1 MENFHARTK
10 RAEYYAKP
18 AMAGAKCRR
27 KAKRSEHVGTRQK
40 SRINRVNSS
49 RSIPLRLATG
59 GVLASL
65 AVGGVAV
72 TQVKKDI
79 TVDVNGEQL
88 SLATMSGTVEEAL
101 AKAGVTVGDKDIVYP
116 GLTEKISNQDTIKV
130 RTSKQVSVAIDG
142 VEKNLTTNA
151 TTVEELFE
159 QLDGVNAALSSA
171 TLNMDKDSKIPREGL
186 ALDVVTPKII
196 SVTEAGKTVFT
207 QIAAA
212 TVKDVLTERGIK
224 VDNDDIVTPALDAPV
239 TKNMDVKIDRVD
251 IQEVV
256 ANEPFGE
263 TANYVEDAELPEGEE
278 AEVSAGT
285 PGERTVTRKVTKIN
299 GEETANEVI
308 DEKII
313 TPAVAATVK
322 RGTKKAASAPEVA
335 NGSVW
340 DQLAQCESTGN
351 WAINTGNG
359 FSGGLQFTDST
370 WAGFGGT
377 AYAPRAHLATRE
389 QQIAVAQKVQAAQGW
404 GAWPACTSKMGL
416 R

>member
-1 MENFHARTK
+1 M
-10 RAEYYAKP
+10 
-18 AMAGAKCRR
+18 
-27 KAKRSEHVGTRQK
+27 GTRQK

-88 SLATMSGTVEEAL
+88 SLATMSDTVEEAL
-101 AKAGVTVGDKDIVYP
+101 SKASVTVGDKDIVYP
-116 GLTEKISNQDTIKV
+116 GLTEKISNQDTITV

-142 VEKNLTTNA
+142 VEKDLTTNA

-159 QLDGVNAALSSA
+159 QLDGVNATLSA
-171 TLNMDKDSKIPREGL
+171 AALNMDKDSKIPREGL
-186 ALDVVTPKII
+186 SLDVVTPKII
-196 SVTEAGKTVFT
+196 SVTDAGKTVFT

-212 TVKDVLTERGIK
+212 TVKDVLAERGIK
-224 VDNDDIVTPALDAPV
+224 VDSDDIVTPALDAPV

-263 TANYVEDAELPEGEE
+263 PANYVDDAELPEGEE

-285 PGERTVTRKVTKIN
+285 PGERTVTRKVTKVN

-308 DEKII
+308 DEKVI
-313 TPAVAATVK
+313 TPAVAATIK
-322 RGTKKAASAPEVA
+322 RGTKKAASAPAVA

>member
-1 MENFHARTK
+1 M
-10 RAEYYAKP
+10 
-18 AMAGAKCRR
+18 
-27 KAKRSEHVGTRQK
+27 GTRQK

-49 RSIPLRLATG
+49 KSIPLRLATG

-88 SLATMSGTVEEAL
+88 TLATMSGTVEEAL

-142 VEKNLTTNA
+142 VEKKLTTNA
-151 TTVEELFE
+151 TTVEELFT
-159 QLDGVNAALSSA
+159 QLDGLNATLSSA
-171 TLNMDKDSKIPREGL
+171 ALNLDKDSKIPREGL
-186 ALDVVTPKII
+186 SLDVVTPKII

-212 TVKDVLTERGIK
+212 TVKDVLAERGIK
-224 VDNDDIVTPALDAPV
+224 VDQDDIVTPALDAPV

-251 IQEVV
+251 VQEVV

-263 TANYVEDAELPEGEE
+263 PAHYVEDAELPEGEE

-285 PGERTVTRKVTKIN
+285 PGERTVTRKVTKVN

-308 DEKII
+308 DEKVI

-322 RGTKKAASAPEVA
+322 RGTKKAASAPAVA
-335 NGSVW
+335 DGSVW

-389 QQIAVAQKVQAAQGW
+389 QQIAIAQKVQASQGW
-404 GAWPACTSKMGL
+404 GAWPACTSKLGL

>member
-1 MENFHARTK
+1 M
-10 RAEYYAKP
+10 
-18 AMAGAKCRR
+18 
-27 KAKRSEHVGTRQK
+27 GTRQK

-49 RSIPLRLATG
+49 KSIPLRLATG

-88 SLATMSGTVEEAL
+88 TLATMSGTVEEAL

-151 TTVEELFE
+151 TTVEELFT
-159 QLDGVNAALSSA
+159 QLDGLNATLSSA
-171 TLNMDKDSKIPREGL
+171 ALNLDKDSKIPREGL
-186 ALDVVTPKII
+186 SLDVVTPKII

-212 TVKDVLTERGIK
+212 TVKDVLAQRGIK
-224 VDNDDIVTPALDAPV
+224 VDQDDIVTPALDAPV

-251 IQEVV
+251 VQEVV

-263 TANYVEDAELPEGEE
+263 PAHYVEDAELPEGEE

-285 PGERTVTRKVTKIN
+285 PGERTVTRKVTKVN

-308 DEKII
+308 DEKVI

-322 RGTKKAASAPEVA
+322 RGTKKAASAPAVA
-335 NGSVW
+335 DGSVW

-389 QQIAVAQKVQAAQGW
+389 QQIAIAQKVQASQGW
-404 GAWPACTSKMGL
+404 GAWPACTSKLGL

>member
-1 MENFHARTK
+1 M
-10 RAEYYAKP
+10 
-18 AMAGAKCRR
+18 
-27 KAKRSEHVGTRQK
+27 GTRQK

-72 TQVKKDI
+72 TQLKKDI

-88 SLATMSGTVEEAL
+88 SLATMSDTVEEAL
-101 AKAGVTVGDKDIVYP
+101 SKAGVTVGDKDIVYP
-116 GLTEKISNQDTIKV
+116 GLTEKISNQDTITV

-142 VEKNLTTNA
+142 VEKDLTTNA

-159 QLDGVNAALSSA
+159 QLDGVNATLSA
-171 TLNMDKDSKIPREGL
+171 AALNMDKDSKIPREGL
-186 ALDVVTPKII
+186 SLDVVTPKII
-196 SVTEAGKTVFT
+196 SVTDAGKTVFT

-212 TVKDVLTERGIK
+212 TVKDVLAERGIK

-263 TANYVEDAELPEGEE
+263 PANYVDDAELPEGEE

-285 PGERTVTRKVTKIN
+285 PGERTVTRKVTKVN

-308 DEKII
+308 DEKVI
-313 TPAVAATVK
+313 TPAVAATIK
-322 RGTKKAASAPEVA
+322 RGTKKAASAPAVA

>member
-1 MENFHARTK
+1 M
-10 RAEYYAKP
+10 
-18 AMAGAKCRR
+18 
-27 KAKRSEHVGTRQK
+27 GTRQK

-88 SLATMSGTVEEAL
+88 SLATMSDTVEEAL
-101 AKAGVTVGDKDIVYP
+101 SKAGVTVGDKDIVYP
-116 GLTEKISNQDTIKV
+116 GLTEKISNQDTITV

-142 VEKNLTTNA
+142 VEKDLTTNA

-159 QLDGVNAALSSA
+159 QLDGVNATLSA
-171 TLNMDKDSKIPREGL
+171 AALNMDKNSKIPREGL
-186 ALDVVTPKII
+186 SLDVVTPKII
-196 SVTEAGKTVFT
+196 SVTDAGKTVFT

-212 TVKDVLTERGIK
+212 TVKDVLAERGIK

-263 TANYVEDAELPEGEE
+263 PANYVDDAELPEGEE

-285 PGERTVTRKVTKIN
+285 PGERTVTRKVTKVN

-308 DEKII
+308 DEKVI
-313 TPAVAATVK
+313 TPAVAATIK
-322 RGTKKAASAPEVA
+322 RGTKKAASAPAVA

>member
-1 MENFHARTK
+1 M
-10 RAEYYAKP
+10 
-18 AMAGAKCRR
+18 
-27 KAKRSEHVGTRQK
+27 GTRQK

-88 SLATMSGTVEEAL
+88 SLATMSDTVEEAL
-101 AKAGVTVGDKDIVYP
+101 SKAGVTVGDKDIVYP
-116 GLTEKISNQDTIKV
+116 GLTEKISNQDTITV

-142 VEKNLTTNA
+142 VEKDLTTNA

-159 QLDGVNAALSSA
+159 QLDGVNATLSA
-171 TLNMDKDSKIPREGL
+171 AALNMDKDSKIPREGL
-186 ALDVVTPKII
+186 SLDVVTPKII
-196 SVTEAGKTVFT
+196 SVTDAGKTVFT

-212 TVKDVLTERGIK
+212 TVKDVLAERGIK
-224 VDNDDIVTPALDAPV
+224 VDSDDIVTPALDAPV

-263 TANYVEDAELPEGEE
+263 PANYVDDAELPEGEE

-285 PGERTVTRKVTKIN
+285 PGERTVTRKVTKVN

-308 DEKII
+308 DEKVI
-313 TPAVAATVK
+313 TPAVAATIK
-322 RGTKKAASAPEVA
+322 RGTKKAASAPAVA

>member
-1 MENFHARTK
+1 M
-10 RAEYYAKP
+10 
-18 AMAGAKCRR
+18 
-27 KAKRSEHVGTRQK
+27 GTRQK

-88 SLATMSGTVEEAL
+88 SLATMSDTVEEAL
-101 AKAGVTVGDKDIVYP
+101 SKAGVTVGDKDIVYP
-116 GLTEKISNQDTIKV
+116 GLTEKISNQDTITV

-142 VEKNLTTNA
+142 VEKDLTTNA

-159 QLDGVNAALSSA
+159 QLDGVNATLSAA

-186 ALDVVTPKII
+186 SLDVVTPKII
-196 SVTEAGKTVFT
+196 SVTDAGKTVFT

-212 TVKDVLTERGIK
+212 TVKDVLAERGIK

-263 TANYVEDAELPEGEE
+263 PANYVDDAELPEGEE

-285 PGERTVTRKVTKIN
+285 PGERTVTRKVTKVN

-308 DEKII
+308 DEKVI
-313 TPAVAATVK
+313 TPAVAATIK
-322 RGTKKAASAPEVA
+322 RGTKKAASAPAVA

>member
-1 MENFHARTK
+1 M
-10 RAEYYAKP
+10 
-18 AMAGAKCRR
+18 
-27 KAKRSEHVGTRQK
+27 GTRQK

-88 SLATMSGTVEEAL
+88 SLATMSDTVEEAL
-101 AKAGVTVGDKDIVYP
+101 SKAGVTVGEKDIVYP
-116 GLTEKISNQDTIKV
+116 GLTEKISNQDTITV

-142 VEKNLTTNA
+142 VEKDLTTNA

-159 QLDGVNAALSSA
+159 QLDGVNATLSA
-171 TLNMDKDSKIPREGL
+171 AALNMDKDSKIPREGL
-186 ALDVVTPKII
+186 SLDVVTPKII
-196 SVTEAGKTVFT
+196 SVTDAGKTVFT

-212 TVKDVLTERGIK
+212 TVKDVLAERGIK
-224 VDNDDIVTPALDAPV
+224 VDSDDIVTPALDAPV

-263 TANYVEDAELPEGEE
+263 PANYVDDAELPEGEE

-285 PGERTVTRKVTKIN
+285 PGERTVTRKVTKVN
-299 GEETANEVI
+299 GEETANDVI
-308 DEKII
+308 DEKVI
-313 TPAVAATVK
+313 TPAVAATIK
-322 RGTKKAASAPEVA
+322 RGTKKAASAPAVA

>member
-1 MENFHARTK
+1 M
-10 RAEYYAKP
+10 
-18 AMAGAKCRR
+18 
-27 KAKRSEHVGTRQK
+27 GTRQK

-88 SLATMSGTVEEAL
+88 SLATMSDTVEEAL
-101 AKAGVTVGDKDIVYP
+101 SKAGVTVGDKDIVYP
-116 GLTEKISNQDTIKV
+116 GLTEKISNQDTITV

-142 VEKNLTTNA
+142 VEKDLTTNA

-159 QLDGVNAALSSA
+159 QLDGVNATLSA
-171 TLNMDKDSKIPREGL
+171 AALNMDKDSKIPREGL
-186 ALDVVTPKII
+186 SLDVVTPKII
-196 SVTEAGKTVFT
+196 SVTDAGKTVFT

-212 TVKDVLTERGIK
+212 TVKDVLAERGIK

-263 TANYVEDAELPEGEE
+263 PANYVDDAELPEGEE

-285 PGERTVTRKVTKIN
+285 PGERTVTRKVTKVN

-308 DEKII
+308 DEKVI
-313 TPAVAATVK
+313 TPAVAATIK
-322 RGTKKAASAPEVA
+322 RGTKKAASAPAVA

-370 WAGFGGT
+370 WSGFGGT

>member
-1 MENFHARTK
+1 M
-10 RAEYYAKP
+10 
-18 AMAGAKCRR
+18 
-27 KAKRSEHVGTRQK
+27 GTRQK

-49 RSIPLRLATG
+49 KSIPLRLATG

-88 SLATMSGTVEEAL
+88 TLATMSGTVEEAL

-151 TTVEELFE
+151 TTVEELFT
-159 QLDGVNAALSSA
+159 QLDGLNATLSSA
-171 TLNMDKDSKIPREGL
+171 ALNLDKDSKIPREGL
-186 ALDVVTPKII
+186 SLDVVTPKII

-212 TVKDVLTERGIK
+212 TVKDVLAERGIK
-224 VDNDDIVTPALDAPV
+224 VDQDDIVTPALDAPV

-251 IQEVV
+251 VQEVV

-263 TANYVEDAELPEGEE
+263 PAHYVEDAELPEGEE

-285 PGERTVTRKVTKIN
+285 PGERTVTRKVTKVN

-308 DEKII
+308 DEKVI

-322 RGTKKAASAPEVA
+322 RGTKKAASAPAVA
-335 NGSVW
+335 DGSVW

-389 QQIAVAQKVQAAQGW
+389 QQIAIAQKVQASQGW
-404 GAWPACTSKMGL
+404 GAWPACTSKLGL

>member
-1 MENFHARTK
+1 M
-10 RAEYYAKP
+10 
-18 AMAGAKCRR
+18 
-27 KAKRSEHVGTRQK
+27 GTRQK

-88 SLATMSGTVEEAL
+88 SLATMSDTVEEAL
-101 AKAGVTVGDKDIVYP
+101 SKAGVTVGEKDIVYP
-116 GLTEKISNQDTIKV
+116 GLTEKISNQDTITV

-142 VEKNLTTNA
+142 VEKDLTTNA

-159 QLDGVNAALSSA
+159 QLDGVNATLSA
-171 TLNMDKDSKIPREGL
+171 AALNMDKDSKIPREGL
-186 ALDVVTPKII
+186 SLDVVTPKII
-196 SVTEAGKTVFT
+196 SVTDAGKTVFT

-212 TVKDVLTERGIK
+212 TVKDVLAERGIK

-263 TANYVEDAELPEGEE
+263 PANYVDDAELPEGEE

-285 PGERTVTRKVTKIN
+285 PGERTVTRKVTKVN

-308 DEKII
+308 DEKVI
-313 TPAVAATVK
+313 TPAVAATIK
-322 RGTKKAASAPEVA
+322 RGTKKAASAPAVA

>member
-1 MENFHARTK
+1 M
-10 RAEYYAKP
+10 
-18 AMAGAKCRR
+18 
-27 KAKRSEHVGTRQK
+27 GTRQK

-88 SLATMSGTVEEAL
+88 SLATMSDTVEEAL
-101 AKAGVTVGDKDIVYP
+101 SKAGVTVGDKDIVYP

-159 QLDGVNAALSSA
+159 QLDGVNATLSSA
-171 TLNMDKDSKIPREGL
+171 ALNMDKDSKIPSEGL

-224 VDNDDIVTPALDAPV
+224 VDNDDIVTPALDTPV

-263 TANYVEDAELPEGEE
+263 PANYVEDAELPEGEE

-285 PGERTVTRKVTKIN
+285 PGERTVTRKVTKVN
-299 GEETANEVI
+299 GEETANEII
-308 DEKII
+308 DEKVI
-313 TPAVAATVK
+313 TPAVAATIK
-322 RGTKKAASAPEVA
+322 RGTKKAASAPAVA

>member
-1 MENFHARTK
+1 M
-10 RAEYYAKP
+10 
-18 AMAGAKCRR
+18 
-27 KAKRSEHVGTRQK
+27 GTRQK

-88 SLATMSGTVEEAL
+88 SLATMSDTVDEAL
-101 AKAGVTVGDKDIVYP
+101 SKAGVTVGEKDIVYP
-116 GLTEKISNQDTIKV
+116 GLTEKISNQDTITV

-142 VEKNLTTNA
+142 VEKDLTTNA

-159 QLDGVNAALSSA
+159 QLDGVNATLSA
-171 TLNMDKDSKIPREGL
+171 AALNMDKDSKIPREGL
-186 ALDVVTPKII
+186 SLDVVTPKII
-196 SVTEAGKTVFT
+196 SVTDAGKTVFT

-212 TVKDVLTERGIK
+212 TVKDVLAERGIK

-263 TANYVEDAELPEGEE
+263 PANYVDDAELPEGEE

-285 PGERTVTRKVTKIN
+285 PGERTVTRKVTKVN
-299 GEETANEVI
+299 GEETANDVI
-308 DEKII
+308 DEKVI
-313 TPAVAATVK
+313 TPAVAATIK
-322 RGTKKAASAPEVA
+322 RGTKKAASAPAVA

>member
-1 MENFHARTK
+1 M
-10 RAEYYAKP
+10 
-18 AMAGAKCRR
+18 
-27 KAKRSEHVGTRQK
+27 GTRQK

-88 SLATMSGTVEEAL
+88 SLATMSDTVEEAL
-101 AKAGVTVGDKDIVYP
+101 SKAGVTVGDKDIVYP
-116 GLTEKISNQDTIKV
+116 GLTEKISNQDTITV

-142 VEKNLTTNA
+142 VEKDLTTNA

-159 QLDGVNAALSSA
+159 QLDGVNATLSA
-171 TLNMDKDSKIPREGL
+171 AALNMDKDSKIPREGL
-186 ALDVVTPKII
+186 SLDVVTPKII
-196 SVTEAGKTVFT
+196 SVTDAGKTVFT

-212 TVKDVLTERGIK
+212 TVKDVLAERGIK

-251 IQEVV
+251 VQEVV

-263 TANYVEDAELPEGEE
+263 PANYVDDAELPEGEE

-285 PGERTVTRKVTKIN
+285 PGERTVTRKVTKVN

-308 DEKII
+308 DEKVI
-313 TPAVAATVK
+313 TPAVAATIK
-322 RGTKKAASAPEVA
+322 RGTKKAASAPAVA

>member
-1 MENFHARTK
+1 M
-10 RAEYYAKP
+10 
-18 AMAGAKCRR
+18 
-27 KAKRSEHVGTRQK
+27 GTRQK

-49 RSIPLRLATG
+49 KSIPLRLATG

-88 SLATMSGTVEEAL
+88 TLATMSGTVEEAL

-151 TTVEELFE
+151 TTVEELFT
-159 QLDGVNAALSSA
+159 QLDGLNATLSSA
-171 TLNMDKDSKIPREGL
+171 ALNLDKDSKIPREGL
-186 ALDVVTPKII
+186 SLDVVTPKII

-212 TVKDVLTERGIK
+212 TVKDVLAERGIK
-224 VDNDDIVTPALDAPV
+224 VDQDDIVTPALDAPV

-251 IQEVV
+251 VQEVV

-263 TANYVEDAELPEGEE
+263 PAHYVEDAELPEGEE
-278 AEVSAGT
+278 AEVSTGT
-285 PGERTVTRKVTKIN
+285 PGERTVTRKVTKVN

-308 DEKII
+308 DEKVI

-322 RGTKKAASAPEVA
+322 RGTKKAASAPAVA
-335 NGSVW
+335 DGSVW

-389 QQIAVAQKVQAAQGW
+389 QQIAIAQKVQASQGW
-404 GAWPACTSKMGL
+404 GAWPACTSKLGL

>member
-1 MENFHARTK
+1 M
-10 RAEYYAKP
+10 
-18 AMAGAKCRR
+18 
-27 KAKRSEHVGTRQK
+27 GTRQK

-49 RSIPLRLATG
+49 KSIPLRLATG

-88 SLATMSGTVEEAL
+88 TLATMSGTVEEAL

-130 RTSKQVSVAIDG
+130 RTSKQVSVVIDG

-151 TTVEELFE
+151 TTVEELFT
-159 QLDGVNAALSSA
+159 QLDGLNATLSSA
-171 TLNMDKDSKIPREGL
+171 ALNLDKDSKIPREGL
-186 ALDVVTPKII
+186 SLDVVTPKII

-212 TVKDVLTERGIK
+212 TVKDVLAERGIK
-224 VDNDDIVTPALDAPV
+224 VDQDDIVTPALDAPV

-251 IQEVV
+251 VQEVV

-263 TANYVEDAELPEGEE
+263 PAHYVEDAELPEGEE
-278 AEVSAGT
+278 AEVSTGT
-285 PGERTVTRKVTKIN
+285 PGERTVTRKVTKVN

-308 DEKII
+308 DEKVI

-322 RGTKKAASAPEVA
+322 RGTKKAASAPAVA
-335 NGSVW
+335 DGSVW

-389 QQIAVAQKVQAAQGW
+389 QQIAIAQKVQASQGW
-404 GAWPACTSKMGL
+404 GAWPACTSKLGL

>member
-1 MENFHARTK
+1 M
-10 RAEYYAKP
+10 
-18 AMAGAKCRR
+18 
-27 KAKRSEHVGTRQK
+27 GTRQK

-49 RSIPLRLATG
+49 KSIPLRLATG

-88 SLATMSGTVEEAL
+88 TLATMSGTVEEAL

-151 TTVEELFE
+151 TTVEELFT
-159 QLDGVNAALSSA
+159 QLDGLNATLSSA
-171 TLNMDKDSKIPREGL
+171 ALNLDKDSKIPREGL
-186 ALDVVTPKII
+186 SLDVVTPKII

-212 TVKDVLTERGIK
+212 TVKDVLAERGIK
-224 VDNDDIVTPALDAPV
+224 VGQDDIVTPALDAPV

-251 IQEVV
+251 VQEVV

-263 TANYVEDAELPEGEE
+263 PAHYVEDAELPEGEE
-278 AEVSAGT
+278 AEVSTGT
-285 PGERTVTRKVTKIN
+285 PGERTVTRKVTKVN

-308 DEKII
+308 DEKVI

-322 RGTKKAASAPEVA
+322 RGTKKAASAPAVA
-335 NGSVW
+335 DGSVW

-389 QQIAVAQKVQAAQGW
+389 QQIAIAQKVQASQGW
-404 GAWPACTSKMGL
+404 GAWPACTSKLGL

>member
-1 MENFHARTK
+1 M
-10 RAEYYAKP
+10 
-18 AMAGAKCRR
+18 
-27 KAKRSEHVGTRQK
+27 GTRQK

-88 SLATMSGTVEEAL
+88 SLATMSDTVEEAL
-101 AKAGVTVGDKDIVYP
+101 SKAGVTVGEKDIVYP
-116 GLTEKISNQDTIKV
+116 GLTEKISNQDTITV

-142 VEKNLTTNA
+142 VEKDLITNA

-159 QLDGVNAALSSA
+159 QLDGVNATLSA
-171 TLNMDKDSKIPREGL
+171 AALNMDKDSKIPREGL
-186 ALDVVTPKII
+186 SLDVVTPKII
-196 SVTEAGKTVFT
+196 SVTDAGKTVFT

-212 TVKDVLTERGIK
+212 TVKDVLAERGIK

-263 TANYVEDAELPEGEE
+263 PANYVDDAELPEGEE

-285 PGERTVTRKVTKIN
+285 PGERTVTRKVTKVN
-299 GEETANEVI
+299 GEETANDVI
-308 DEKII
+308 DEKVI
-313 TPAVAATVK
+313 TPAVAATIK
-322 RGTKKAASAPEVA
+322 RGTKKAASAPAVA

>member
-1 MENFHARTK
+1 M
-10 RAEYYAKP
+10 
-18 AMAGAKCRR
+18 
-27 KAKRSEHVGTRQK
+27 GTRQK

-88 SLATMSGTVEEAL
+88 SLATMSDTVEEAL
-101 AKAGVTVGDKDIVYP
+101 SKAGVIVGEKDIVYP
-116 GLTEKISNQDTIKV
+116 GLTEKISNQDTITV

-142 VEKNLTTNA
+142 VEKDLTTNA

-159 QLDGVNAALSSA
+159 QLDGVNATLSA
-171 TLNMDKDSKIPREGL
+171 AALNMDKDSKIPREGL
-186 ALDVVTPKII
+186 SLDVVTPKII
-196 SVTEAGKTVFT
+196 SVTDAGKTVFT

-212 TVKDVLTERGIK
+212 TVKDVLAERGIK
-224 VDNDDIVTPALDAPV
+224 VDSDDIVTPALDAPV

-263 TANYVEDAELPEGEE
+263 PANYVDDAELPEGEE

-285 PGERTVTRKVTKIN
+285 PGERTVTRKVTKVN

-308 DEKII
+308 DEKVI
-313 TPAVAATVK
+313 TPAVAATIK
-322 RGTKKAASAPEVA
+322 RGTKKAASAPAVA

-389 QQIAVAQKVQAAQGW
+389 QQIAVAKKVQAAQGW

>member
-1 MENFHARTK
+1 M
-10 RAEYYAKP
+10 
-18 AMAGAKCRR
+18 
-27 KAKRSEHVGTRQK
+27 GTRQK

-49 RSIPLRLATG
+49 KSIPLRLATG

-88 SLATMSGTVEEAL
+88 TLATMSGTVEEAL

-142 VEKNLTTNA
+142 VEKKLTTNA
-151 TTVEELFE
+151 TTVEELFT
-159 QLDGVNAALSSA
+159 QLDGLNATLSSA
-171 TLNMDKDSKIPREGL
+171 ALNLDKDSKIPREGL
-186 ALDVVTPKII
+186 SLDVVTPKII

-212 TVKDVLTERGIK
+212 TVKDVLAQRGIK
-224 VDNDDIVTPALDAPV
+224 VDQDDIVTPALDAPV

-251 IQEVV
+251 VQEVV

-263 TANYVEDAELPEGEE
+263 PAHYVEDAELPEGEE

-285 PGERTVTRKVTKIN
+285 PGERTVTRKVTKVN

-308 DEKII
+308 DEKVI

-322 RGTKKAASAPEVA
+322 RGTKKAASAPAVA
-335 NGSVW
+335 DGSVW

-389 QQIAVAQKVQAAQGW
+389 QQIAIAQKVQASQGW
-404 GAWPACTSKMGL
+404 GAWPACTSKLGL

>member
-1 MENFHARTK
+1 M
-10 RAEYYAKP
+10 
-18 AMAGAKCRR
+18 
-27 KAKRSEHVGTRQK
+27 GTCQK

-88 SLATMSGTVEEAL
+88 SLATMSDTVEEAL
-101 AKAGVTVGDKDIVYP
+101 SKAGVTVGDKDIVYP
-116 GLTEKISNQDTIKV
+116 GLTEKISNQDTITV

-142 VEKNLTTNA
+142 VEKDLTTNA

-159 QLDGVNAALSSA
+159 QLDGVNATLSA
-171 TLNMDKDSKIPREGL
+171 AALNMDKDSKIPREGL
-186 ALDVVTPKII
+186 SLDVVTPKII
-196 SVTEAGKTVFT
+196 SVTDAGKTVFT

-212 TVKDVLTERGIK
+212 TVKDVLAERGIK

-263 TANYVEDAELPEGEE
+263 PANYVDDAELPEGEE

-285 PGERTVTRKVTKIN
+285 PGERTVTRKVTKVN

-308 DEKII
+308 DEKVI
-313 TPAVAATVK
+313 TPAVAATIK
-322 RGTKKAASAPEVA
+322 RGTKKAASAPAVA

>member
-1 MENFHARTK
+1 M
-10 RAEYYAKP
+10 
-18 AMAGAKCRR
+18 
-27 KAKRSEHVGTRQK
+27 GTRQK

-88 SLATMSGTVEEAL
+88 SLATMSDTVEEAL
-101 AKAGVTVGDKDIVYP
+101 SKAGVIVGEKDIVYP
-116 GLTEKISNQDTIKV
+116 GLTEKISNQDTITV

-142 VEKNLTTNA
+142 VEKDLTTNA

-159 QLDGVNAALSSA
+159 QLDGVNATLSA
-171 TLNMDKDSKIPREGL
+171 AALNMDKDSKIPREGL
-186 ALDVVTPKII
+186 SLDVVTPKII
-196 SVTEAGKTVFT
+196 SVTDAGKTVFT

-212 TVKDVLTERGIK
+212 TVKDVLAERGIK
-224 VDNDDIVTPALDAPV
+224 VDSDDIVTPALDAPV

-263 TANYVEDAELPEGEE
+263 PANYVDDAELPEGEE

-285 PGERTVTRKVTKIN
+285 PGERTVTRKVTKVN

-308 DEKII
+308 DEKVI
-313 TPAVAATVK
+313 TPAVAATIK
-322 RGTKKAASAPEVA
+322 RGTKKAASAPAVA

>member
-1 MENFHARTK
+1 M
-10 RAEYYAKP
+10 
-18 AMAGAKCRR
+18 
-27 KAKRSEHVGTRQK
+27 
-40 SRINRVNSS
+40 
-49 RSIPLRLATG
+49 RLATG

-88 SLATMSGTVEEAL
+88 TLATMSGTVEEAL

-151 TTVEELFE
+151 TTVEELFT
-159 QLDGVNAALSSA
+159 QLDGLNATLSSA
-171 TLNMDKDSKIPREGL
+171 ALNLDKDSKIPREGL
-186 ALDVVTPKII
+186 SLDVVTPKII

-212 TVKDVLTERGIK
+212 TVKDVLAERGIK
-224 VDNDDIVTPALDAPV
+224 VDQDDIVTPALDAPV

-251 IQEVV
+251 VQEVV

-263 TANYVEDAELPEGEE
+263 PAHYVEDAELPEGEE

-285 PGERTVTRKVTKIN
+285 PGERTVTRKVTKVN

-308 DEKII
+308 DEKVI

-322 RGTKKAASAPEVA
+322 RGTKKAASAPAVA
-335 NGSVW
+335 DGSVW

-389 QQIAVAQKVQAAQGW
+389 QQIAIAQKVQASQGW
-404 GAWPACTSKMGL
+404 GAWPACTSKLGL

>member
-1 MENFHARTK
+1 M
-10 RAEYYAKP
+10 
-18 AMAGAKCRR
+18 
-27 KAKRSEHVGTRQK
+27 GTRQK

-88 SLATMSGTVEEAL
+88 SLATMSDTVEEAL
-101 AKAGVTVGDKDIVYP
+101 SKAGVTVGEKDIVYP
-116 GLTEKISNQDTIKV
+116 GLTEKISNQDTITV

-142 VEKNLTTNA
+142 VEKDLTTNA

-159 QLDGVNAALSSA
+159 QLDGVNATLSA
-171 TLNMDKDSKIPREGL
+171 AALNMDKDSKIPREGL
-186 ALDVVTPKII
+186 SLDVVTPKII
-196 SVTEAGKTVFT
+196 SVTDAGKTVFT

-212 TVKDVLTERGIK
+212 TVKDVLAERGIK

-263 TANYVEDAELPEGEE
+263 PANYVDDAELPEGEE

-285 PGERTVTRKVTKIN
+285 PGERTVTRKVTKVN
-299 GEETANEVI
+299 GEETANDVI
-308 DEKII
+308 DEKVI
-313 TPAVAATVK
+313 TPAVAATIK
-322 RGTKKAASAPEVA
+322 RGTKKAASAPAVA

>member
-1 MENFHARTK
+1 M
-10 RAEYYAKP
+10 
-18 AMAGAKCRR
+18 
-27 KAKRSEHVGTRQK
+27 GTRQK

-88 SLATMSGTVEEAL
+88 SLATMSDTVEEAL
-101 AKAGVTVGDKDIVYP
+101 SKAGVTVDEKDIVYP
-116 GLTEKISNQDTIKV
+116 GLTEKISNQDTITV

-142 VEKNLTTNA
+142 VEKDLTTNA

-159 QLDGVNAALSSA
+159 QLDGVNATLSA
-171 TLNMDKDSKIPREGL
+171 AALNMDKDSKIPREGL
-186 ALDVVTPKII
+186 SLDVVTPKII
-196 SVTEAGKTVFT
+196 SVTDAGKTVFT

-212 TVKDVLTERGIK
+212 TVKDVLAERGIK

-263 TANYVEDAELPEGEE
+263 PANYVDDAELPEGEE

-285 PGERTVTRKVTKIN
+285 PGERTVTRKVTKVN
-299 GEETANEVI
+299 GEETANDVI
-308 DEKII
+308 DEKVI
-313 TPAVAATVK
+313 TPAVAATIK
-322 RGTKKAASAPEVA
+322 RGTKKAASAPAVA

>member
-1 MENFHARTK
+1 M
-10 RAEYYAKP
+10 
-18 AMAGAKCRR
+18 
-27 KAKRSEHVGTRQK
+27 GTRQK

-88 SLATMSGTVEEAL
+88 SLATMSDTVEEAL
-101 AKAGVTVGDKDIVYP
+101 SKAGVTVGDKDIVYP
-116 GLTEKISNQDTIKV
+116 GLTEKISNQDTITV

-142 VEKNLTTNA
+142 VEKDLTTNA

-159 QLDGVNAALSSA
+159 QLDGVNATLSA
-171 TLNMDKDSKIPREGL
+171 AALNMDKDSKIPREGL
-186 ALDVVTPKII
+186 SLDVVTPKII
-196 SVTEAGKTVFT
+196 SVTDAGKTVFT

-212 TVKDVLTERGIK
+212 TVKDVLAERGIK

-263 TANYVEDAELPEGEE
+263 PANYVDDAELPEGEE

-285 PGERTVTRKVTKIN
+285 PGERTVTRKVTKVN

-308 DEKII
+308 DEKVI
-313 TPAVAATVK
+313 TPAVAATIK
-322 RGTKKAASAPEVA
+322 RGTKKAASAPAVA

>member
-1 MENFHARTK
+1 M
-10 RAEYYAKP
+10 
-18 AMAGAKCRR
+18 
-27 KAKRSEHVGTRQK
+27 GTRQK

-49 RSIPLRLATG
+49 KSIPLRLATG

-88 SLATMSGTVEEAL
+88 TLATMSGTVEEAL

-130 RTSKQVSVAIDG
+130 RTSKQVSVTIDG

-151 TTVEELFE
+151 TTVEELFT
-159 QLDGVNAALSSA
+159 QLDGLNATLSSA
-171 TLNMDKDSKIPREGL
+171 ALNLDKDSKIPREGL
-186 ALDVVTPKII
+186 SLDVVTPKII

-212 TVKDVLTERGIK
+212 TVKDVLAERGIK
-224 VDNDDIVTPALDAPV
+224 VDQDDIVTPALDAPV

-251 IQEVV
+251 VQEVV

-263 TANYVEDAELPEGEE
+263 PAHYVEDAELPEGEE

-285 PGERTVTRKVTKIN
+285 PGERTVTRKVTKVN

-308 DEKII
+308 DEKVI

-322 RGTKKAASAPEVA
+322 RGTKKAASAPAVA
-335 NGSVW
+335 DGSVW

-389 QQIAVAQKVQAAQGW
+389 QQIAIAQKVQASQGW
-404 GAWPACTSKMGL
+404 GAWPACTSKLGL